1 MKNHKPNSQRNPYHS
16 LRGLYLDVPIPFGLK
31 RSLKDACFT
40 AISTFWG
47 EAAFLREWQAQ
58 RKFDQRAKSLSL
70 DGKLVYGGDD
80 EFFLHSMVA
89 EWDGFLDLS
98 PEKIGNWLLPCMQ
111 KLVRASHL
119 SKAMVNS
126 PKVSV
131 IIPAHGNPLYTLSCI
146 FSLIKQETTV
156 SFDLHIADDNPDDP
170 LLSGYM
176 ARIDSPHIH
185 YHMNSRNIGFTLN
198 ANQAAERTNS
208 ELIVF
213 LNNDTYCHPLWLDQ
227 LVTTYEYLT
236 NKSPVGV
243 IGSKV
248 LHTNLSIQ
256 ESGCLLLQGGISHP
270 LGRGKHAFDPEFSYL
285 REVDFVSA
293 CSMLVQK
300 DLFLS
305 LGGFDKRFSPGY
317 YEDPEFCER
326 LKDRGYTSYVQPSSI
341 LVHVEG
347 ASFGKDGFSSV
358 KTEKMNLF
366 NALHPGVQSIAAQFQ
381 AKPRLLYIDAY
392 LPMPDK
398 GSGSV
403 DAMAF
408 IHYFLE
414 QGYRITFYAHHH
426 NNYFEK
432 YTRALESVGVEVLQ
446 DNFKPLSQ
454 FLAEQSGNVDIVFI
468 SRYYQFEHFLPQ
480 IKSKLPDST
489 LIYNTVDLHFLRE
502 EREATVE
509 QQLNTYSAHL
519 TKLKKRELEFLLAA
533 DASIVISSYELE
545 LLRKTLPE
553 ATSIYHVPQ
562 CRTFIG
568 TNQPFEA
575 RNGFVFIGSAHQPNI
590 DAIRYFQSEIHP
602 LLVKQLP
609 DYRFNII
616 GLELLESLS
625 VETDGELL
633 TNPNIS
639 FLGYIENVTPIFD
652 RSIAMVVP
660 LRFGSGI
667 KGKVIQAIQH
677 SLPCI
682 TTDIGIEGLD
692 LPSQSCVCIA
702 NKPEEFVRQIVALST
717 DQQFWSKTSDLAAST
732 FISRFSEGIFKQKM
746 DKVMSSVRKMTPE
759 FKQ

>member
-1 MKNHKPNSQRNPYHS
+1 MKNHKSNSRSNPYHS
-16 LRGLYLDVPIPFGLK
+16 LRRLYLDVPIPFGLK
-31 RSLKDACFT
+31 KSIKDACFT

-58 RKFDQRAKSLSL
+58 RKFDQKARLFSLNGKS
-70 DGKLVYGGDD
+70 VYGGED
-80 EFFLHSMVA
+80 ELFLYSMVT
-89 EWDGFLDLS
+89 EWDGLLDLS
-98 PEKIGNWLLPCMQ
+98 PEKIGNWLLPSMQ
-111 KLVRASHL
+111 KLIRASHL
-119 SKAMVNS
+119 SKPLANS

-146 FSLIKQETTV
+146 YSLIKQETTV

-176 ARIDSPHIH
+176 ARLDSPHIH
-185 YHMNSRNIGFTLN
+185 YVMNHKNIGFTLN
-198 ANQAAERTNS
+198 ANQAAARSKS

-227 LVTTYEYLT
+227 LVSTYEYLI

-248 LHTNLSIQ
+248 LHPNLSVQ
-256 ESGCLLLQGGISHP
+256 ESGCFLLERGVTLP
-270 LGRGKHAFDPEFSYL
+270 LGRGEHAFDPEFSYL
-285 REVDFVSA
+285 KEVDFVSA

-300 DLFLS
+300 DLFLG
-305 LGGFDKRFSPGY
+305 LGGFDERFSPGY
-317 YEDPEFCER
+317 YEDPELCER
-326 LKDRGYTSYVQPSSI
+326 LKEKGYTNYVQPSSI
-341 LVHVEG
+341 LIHVEG
-347 ASFGKDGFSSV
+347 ASFGKESFSNV

-366 NALHPGVQSIAAQFQ
+366 NSLHPETKSIADHVK

-414 QGYRITFYAHHH
+414 EGYQIIFYAHHH

-432 YTRALESVGVEVLQ
+432 YTRALESIGVEVLQ
-446 DNFKPLSQ
+446 DNFKSLSK
-454 FLAEQSGNVDIVFI
+454 FLAEGKGNVEMVFI
-468 SRYYQFEHFLPQ
+468 SRYYQFEHFWPQ
-480 IKSKLPDST
+480 IKSKLPEST
-489 LIYNTVDLHFLRE
+489 IIYNTVDLHFLRE
-502 EREATVE
+502 EREASLE
-509 QQLNTYSAHL
+509 QQLDAYSEHL
-519 TKLKKRELEFLLAA
+519 KKLKERELEYLLMA

-553 ATSIYHVPQ
+553 ASSIYHVPQ

-568 TNQPFEA
+568 TNEPFER
-575 RNGFVFIGSAHQPNI
+575 RNGLVFIGSAHQPNV

-602 LLVKQLP
+602 LLVKELP
-609 DYRFNII
+609 NYRFSII
-616 GLELLESLS
+616 GQELMESLS
-625 VETDGELL
+625 IETDGELL

-652 RSIAMVVP
+652 RSTAMIVP

-677 SLPCI
+677 ALPCI
-682 TTDIGIEGLD
+682 TTEIGVEGLD
-692 LPSQSCVCIA
+692 LPDQSCVYVA
-702 NKPEEFVRQIVALST
+702 NTPEEFVRQIMALLT
-717 DQQFWSKTSDLAAST
+717 DQQFWEKTSNLAAST
-732 FISRFSEGIFKQKM
+732 FIERFSDVVFKQKM
-746 DKVMSSVRKMTPE
+746 DMVMSHVRKVPAS
-759 FKQ
+759 KS